1 MGRREAEGGGKRP
14 LPVAARSGGRRV
26 LEAWSDQGLNRPT
39 SALSVNGRTCK
50 AACAQGQPRA
60 AAGNGLASAPPGG
73 CGVQWCA
80 MRCSAAGT
88 ALPAKH
94 PVRSTPLSCRPKSWG
109 RQTSPS
115 LLAAAL
121 LLLTASQ
128 DRSLREGSALPLGHA
143 HAMRPAG
150 RTAGLLALLL
160 GLACLAGRAAAMGR
174 EC

>member
-1 MGRREAEGGGKRP
+1 MVRLRFDPSNQCTVREWQD
-14 LPVAARSGGRRV
+14 L
-26 LEAWSDQGLNRPT
+26 QGSLCT
-39 SALSVNGRTCK
+39 G
-50 AACAQGQPRA
+50 A
-60 AAGNGLASAPPGG
+60 AASSCWQRPGACTAWGLRRD
-73 CGVQWCA
+73 QWCA
-80 MRCSAAGT
+80 MRCSAAGI

-94 PVRSTPLSCRPKSWG
+94 PVRSTPLSWRPKCWG

-128 DRSLREGSALPLGHA
+128 DRSLREGSALPVGHA